1 MACLLI
7 LAHTSDHTIFQA
19 SEASFGTLPPR
30 WLRSFQDLMSAL
42 DAVAQNPRHLLG
54 EARLDH
60 DPVALHCAARQG
72 EDVLDCRVEVEPVFG
87 PTARKLR

>member
-1 MACLLI
+1 MACILI
-7 LAHTSDHTIFQA
+7 LAHTSDNTIFQA

-54 EARLDH
+54 EVRLDH
-60 DPVALHCAARQG
+60 DPVALHGAARQG
-72 EDVLDCRVEVEPVFG
+72 DHITDRGVEVEPVFG
-87 PTARKLR
+87 PTARKVR